1 MSFLT
6 EAAATLEYDTGYNDY
21 SLPHSKTVDLIGEEF
36 IKKEGSQIISVQS
49 TESKMNLGGVSL
61 PPLTYTTTTIPTIST
76 QVSASEEAGVLYCNL
91 DDLSRYIPDNF
102 SFDQLE
108 NIGTDEN
115 VSVQVLSLPG
125 QVQQTHKQ
133 MAISFPTSDQ
143 RMHPGSSTVQIQVK
157 ICQLNILV
165 SSESCVVSCG
175 EQFKMYFNKC
185 QILTFPEENI
195 LSTVALK
202 IPASQSPLQFISPP
216 REPKHYSCG
225 FLNGKTVYTGRG
237 RSCCTLKTIK

>member
-6 EAAATLEYDTGYNDY
+6 EAAATLEYETGYNDY

-36 IKKEGSQIISVQS
+36 IKKEGSQITSSVQS
-49 TESKMNLGGVSL
+49 TETKMNVGGVSL

-108 NIGTDEN
+108 NIGADEN

-125 QVQQTHKQ
+125 QVQQGQNKQ

-157 ICQLNILV
+157 NY
-165 SSESCVVSCG
+165 SEHES
-175 EQFKMYFNKC
+175 
-185 QILTFPEENI
+185 
-195 LSTVALK
+195 
-202 IPASQSPLQFISPP
+202 
-216 REPKHYSCG
+216 
-225 FLNGKTVYTGRG
+225 
-237 RSCCTLKTIK
+237 

>member
-6 EAAATLEYDTGYNDY
+6 EAAATLEYETGYNDY
-21 SLPHSKTVDLIGEEF
+21 ALPHSKTVDLIGEEF
-36 IKKEGSQIISVQS
+36 IKKEGSQIASSVQS
-49 TESKMNLGGVSL
+49 SESKMNSVSL

-125 QVQQTHKQ
+125 QVQQNNKQ

-157 ICQLNILV
+157 NY
-165 SSESCVVSCG
+165 SEHES
-175 EQFKMYFNKC
+175 
-185 QILTFPEENI
+185 
-195 LSTVALK
+195 
-202 IPASQSPLQFISPP
+202 
-216 REPKHYSCG
+216 
-225 FLNGKTVYTGRG
+225 
-237 RSCCTLKTIK
+237 

>member
-1 MSFLT
+1 MT
-6 EAAATLEYDTGYNDY
+6 EATATLDYETYDY
-21 SLPHSKTVDLIGEEF
+21 SRSSGTDYSKTVDLIGEEF
-36 IKKEGSQIISVQS
+36 IKKEGSQVTSVQS
-49 TESKMNLGGVSL
+49 SESKMNSVGL

-125 QVQQTHKQ
+125 QVQQNNKQ

-157 ICQLNILV
+157 
-165 SSESCVVSCG
+165 
-175 EQFKMYFNKC
+175 KYFN
-185 QILTFPEENI
+185 
-195 LSTVALK
+195 
-202 IPASQSPLQFISPP
+202 
-216 REPKHYSCG
+216 
-225 FLNGKTVYTGRG
+225 
-237 RSCCTLKTIK
+237 

>member
-6 EAAATLEYDTGYNDY
+6 EAAATLEYETGYNDY

-36 IKKEGSQIISVQS
+36 IKKEGSQITSSVQS
-49 TESKMNLGGVSL
+49 TETKMNAGGVSL

-125 QVQQTHKQ
+125 QVQQTNKQ

-143 RMHPGSSTVQIQVK
+143 RIHPGSSTVQIQVK
-157 ICQLNILV
+157 RLQLNILG
-165 SSESCVVSCG
+165 SYESCVG
-175 EQFKMYFNKC
+175 EQFRMYFNKC
-185 QILTFPEENI
+185 QIVTFPVENI
-195 LSTVALK
+195 LST
-202 IPASQSPLQFISPP
+202 QSS
-216 REPKHYSCG
+216 
-225 FLNGKTVYTGRG
+225 
-237 RSCCTLKTIK
+237 

>member
-6 EAAATLEYDTGYNDY
+6 EAAATLEYETGYNDY

-36 IKKEGSQIISVQS
+36 IKKEGSQITSVQS
-49 TESKMNLGGVSL
+49 SDSKMQSGGGGSL

-125 QVQQTHKQ
+125 QVQQSNKQ

-143 RMHPGSSTVQIQVK
+143 RMHQGSSTVQIQVK
-157 ICQLNILV
+157 
-165 SSESCVVSCG
+165 
-175 EQFKMYFNKC
+175 
-185 QILTFPEENI
+185 NI
-195 LSTVALK
+195 LSSYA
-202 IPASQSPLQFISPP
+202 
-216 REPKHYSCG
+216 
-225 FLNGKTVYTGRG
+225 
-237 RSCCTLKTIK
+237 